1 MLCARV
7 LLLLNALY
15 DRLLPARL
23 SSFIPIV
30 GILLKRLF
38 DFVDEVGDDV

>member
-7 LLLLNALY
+7 LISLDALY

-23 SSFIPIV
+23 SSLTPIE